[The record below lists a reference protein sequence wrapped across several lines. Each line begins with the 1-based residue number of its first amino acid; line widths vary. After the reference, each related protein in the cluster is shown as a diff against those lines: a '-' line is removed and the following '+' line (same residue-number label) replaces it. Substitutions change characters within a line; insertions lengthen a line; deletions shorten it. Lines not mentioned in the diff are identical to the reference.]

1 MSRGGLG
8 LGQDLTLGAH
18 GQLQAELH
26 AEKGTQSPLEP
37 QPRALS
43 VHVESHQP
51 TATSLQL
58 QGPLGAPC
66 SPRRTGPATALTP
79 GARDGG
85 AGGHH
90 SDLAGTLS

>member
-8 LGQDLTLGAH
+8 LGQNLTLGAH
-18 GQLQAELH
+18 GRLQAELH

-43 VHVESHQP
+43 VNVESHQP

-58 QGPLGAPC
+58 QGHLGLPAHPAARAPPL
-66 SPRRTGPATALTP
+66 R
-79 GARDGG
+79 
-85 AGGHH
+85 
-90 SDLAGTLS
+90 

>member
-58 QGPLGAPC
+58 QGHLGLPAHPAARAPPL
-66 SPRRTGPATALTP
+66 R
-79 GARDGG
+79 
-85 AGGHH
+85 
-90 SDLAGTLS
+90 